1 MVVALRKYVWLLLAV
16 LVVLQAKATPVGKI
30 TKTCPEIKLQVERLA
45 DLNIPRGDHSFFV
58 VNGEP
63 TVVGGHTSGFVP
75 TATAEYYHDGEWHL
89 MQMVYAHDHGFSTP
103 LRSGKVLIGGGHEQP
118 LGIGQIF
125 SVEMYD
131 PATHTFRGFGCL
143 DRKRCFATGL
153 ELDSGKVIIAGNWF
167 HSDDIELFDGKK
179 YFSHV
184 KNVTQGR
191 ANPYIFPIAKDDAI
205 IFSNTDEY
213 ANLFDSII
221 VDRLMGEPFRVPL
234 FDEWKLQR
242 VLQEV
247 RAENNHIGNYTYL
260 IPVINSDMQIAICR
274 IEGTDFSLH
283 PTISPI
289 PTEHQGS
296 PITYYNNMCID
307 HEARLA
313 YLFGYGKG
321 NGRLY
326 VVAIGYDTTPSPLT
340 LYYTEPMG
348 HIIWSQPMLNADG
361 NLLIAGG
368 VEMNADGSPDNF
380 TPVATTLLLS
390 VGKHVDPQAA
400 ADRSAWLLIGL
411 VLLAIGIVVIILRSR
426 HKRTEI
432 PVNQVKTTTE
442 KTNVNFNAD
451 LMQRICQMMEEQKL
465 YLNADMKLQDLA
477 DLLGTNRTYII
488 DCIKTTRGQS
498 FTQLINSYRIEHAKQ
513 LLCQQPDKK
522 MSAIATESGFTTET
536 TFFRT
541 FKTITGITPSEW
553 RTRYAKID

>member
-1 MVVALRKYVWLLLAV
+1 MVVALRKYVWLLLV
-16 LVVLQAKATPVGKI
+16 MLVVLQAKATAVGKI

-131 PATHTFRGFGCL
+131 PATHTFQGFGCL

-153 ELDSGKVIIAGNWF
+153 ELDSGKVIIAGNWYQ
-167 HSDDIELFDGKK
+167 SDDIEQFDGKK

-184 KNVTQGR
+184 KNVTQER
-191 ANPYIFPIAKDDAI
+191 ANPYVFPIAKDDAI
-205 IFSNTDEY
+205 IFSNTDEH
-213 ANLFDSII
+213 ANLFDTII
-221 VDRLMGEPFRVPL
+221 VDRLQGEPFRVPL
-234 FDEWKLQR
+234 FNEWKLQR

-260 IPVINSDMQIAICR
+260 IPVINSDMQVAICR
-274 IEGTDFSLH
+274 IEGTDFSLL
-283 PTISPI
+283 PTINPI
-289 PTEHQGS
+289 PTMYQGS

-313 YLFGYGKG
+313 YLIGYGKG

-340 LYYTEPMG
+340 LYYTESME
-348 HIIWSQPMLNADG
+348 HFFWSQPVLTSDG

-380 TPVATTLLLS
+380 SPVATTLLLPINQ
-390 VGKHVDPQAA
+390 GDRTQAPTP
-400 ADRSAWLLIGL
+400 WLWIGL
-411 VLLAIGIVVIILRSR
+411 GLLAMACIVIIILRGRRKVS
-426 HKRTEI
+426 EN
-432 PVNQVKTTTE
+432 PANQDKAATG

-451 LMQRICQMMEEQKL
+451 LMQRISQMMDEQQL
-465 YLNADMKLQDLA
+465 YLNTDLKLQDLA

-488 DCIKTTRGQS
+488 DSIKAARGQS

-513 LLCQQPDKK
+513 LLRRQPDKK
-522 MSAIATESGFTTET
+522 MSTIATESGFTTET

-541 FKTITGITPSEW
+541 FKTMTGITPSEW
-553 RTRYAKID
+553 RTRKTEID